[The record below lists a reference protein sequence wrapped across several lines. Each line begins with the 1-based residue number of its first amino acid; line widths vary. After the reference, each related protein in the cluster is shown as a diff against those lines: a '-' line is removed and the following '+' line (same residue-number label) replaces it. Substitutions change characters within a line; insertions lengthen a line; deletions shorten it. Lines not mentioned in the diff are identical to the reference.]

1 MGLCE
6 DYIKISNR
14 NNGEVPYYIKRTLIS
29 NMLQWVYTNYPEWLI
44 QYGDEKNEYCKTKR
58 FRPSYDKLDERR

>member
-1 MGLCE
+1 MGICE
-6 DYIKISNR
+6 SYIRITIR
-14 NNGEVPYYIKRTLIS
+14 NNGEVPYYIKRTLIA

-44 QYGDEKNEYCKTKR
+44 QYGDKKNEYYATKR

>member
-6 DYIKISNR
+6 DYIKITNK

-44 QYGDEKNEYCKTKR
+44 QYGDEKNEYYHTKR
-58 FRPSYDKLDERR
+58 FRPSYDELDE

>member
-44 QYGDEKNEYCKTKR
+44 QYGDEKNEYYNTKR

>member
-1 MGLCE
+1 MGICE
-6 DYIKISNR
+6 SYIRITIR

-44 QYGDEKNEYCKTKR
+44 QYGDEKNEY
-58 FRPSYDKLDERR
+58 

>member
-6 DYIKISNR
+6 SYIKITNK

-44 QYGDEKNEYCKTKR
+44 QYGDEKNEYYATKR